1 MQNRLQINPFTINEL
16 SPIGFIAERWEFHE
30 NKRVGN
36 KIKIPFSF
44 LGLFLSSSLV
54 LEVDL
59 PRRQCSRHGV
69 CA

>member
-1 MQNRLQINPFTINEL
+1 MHNRLQINPFTINEL

-44 LGLFLSSSLV
+44 LGLGAHHKRLV
-54 LEVDL
+54 MEVDG
-59 PRRQCSRHGV
+59 R
-69 CA
+69 

>member
-44 LGLFLSSSLV
+44 LVPYRLNPTQNERDFQVRAG
-54 LEVDL
+54 
-59 PRRQCSRHGV
+59 
-69 CA
+69 

>member
-44 LGLFLSSSLV
+44 LGLFDIPCSLF
-54 LEVDL
+54 DIQIFL
-59 PRRQCSRHGV
+59 PLCLCGEKM
-69 CA
+69 

>member
-44 LGLFLSSSLV
+44 LGLGKDFNKIIPIFA
-54 LEVDL
+54 
-59 PRRQCSRHGV
+59 PRGQPKI
-69 CA
+69 A

>member
-44 LGLFLSSSLV
+44 LG
-54 LEVDL
+54 
-59 PRRQCSRHGV
+59 
-69 CA
+69 